1 MYRRRTDWILVFIL
15 TAVILAASNP
25 VPKVEAQAGS
35 SMDYASIIRQVD
47 VQAVM
52 KHVSFFS
59 GLGSRM
65 TGYPGNEQAAEYII
79 NTLKSLG
86 LEVSVQRFEVPV
98 PVDRGA
104 SITILQPEQLTI
116 EAHPLYPNLA
126 VPVATSAEGLLGR
139 VVYVGSGNLTD
150 FDGKEIQGSI
160 VLMDFNSWRNWISAA
175 KYGAAAV
182 VFIAPDDTIF
192 SEAETKYVSIPFK
205 FPRLYV
211 SASDGKTILGL
222 LAKGAVTAKITANSG
237 WEKRTAENIIAVLK
251 GSTYPDQVIQLSSYY
266 DSTSVVLSVAPGA
279 QESIGTATLLEF
291 AKYLTEHV
299 PKSTVLFT
307 FFSGHDQALAGSRK
321 FVEEFGFGQNA
332 TFGSKIKVQINI
344 DISTGTAEIGP
355 FWSGG
360 LSGLGGGM
368 VPSLKAGTL
377 MNDFVEQAKVMSTQL
392 NKAYLFSEDGLGGL
406 PDEWGRISPMRIFP
420 NDHEPTIY
428 AQGAAFTLMTG
439 DVRRYF
445 NTPLDTIEHV
455 DIANLQPQV
464 ELVYGLLDYAA
475 NLDDLVPGHV
485 TSWHYNVVRDI
496 NAWMGWTWLTGKI
509 AFFDYSTGWYT
520 PIPNATVFVRYAYSA
535 TLTGSKVFG
544 IQYGS
549 LLYSGATT
557 WMMDITDKDGAFNMT
572 GINYNYQF
580 NLVSISAYSVNKEGD
595 LVYAPD
601 YGIRKY
607 AETLF
612 PPADIHTDIGIFA
625 LFKCSTMVLVDAFD
639 PDLLQVP
646 RDFTLNVLMDDFRTH
661 AVPDAW
667 GESVDEHDSGVSMS
681 LVALY
686 LPPDTPVE
694 IFARTS
700 YAQRYP
706 LFLLT
711 NSTRSNLGGTGY
723 SLGAGQQL
731 IVDTPRESAQSMFW
745 LDEGRLSEIGRYRI
759 ETPALQQQEGAS
771 SLLGSLTNALSTHAY
786 SKVNDY
792 ANSLWTDERQ
802 VYLGARTVI
811 EDAVFTIPIIAL
823 FLLIFAFFAEQL
835 LFTGAG
841 WRRLLYII
849 VIVVLGFVAL
859 FLNHPGYALSSDILL
874 IIIGISM
881 LFLIAPIVA
890 IVIQSFFESARYYMV
905 TLLGRHRISV
915 ERIGAIGQ
923 SFTVGV
929 RNIRRHRT
937 QSILALLTITPVV
950 ISLVSLT
957 SISTTPALAA
967 ATYSHTSPYI
977 GVQLEQEAYGN
988 AWYGFTMQALQDIQ
1002 VTYAGTATVAPR
1014 AWMYMPAAP
1023 GAMPVTITGA
1033 GGAQATVIGLVGL
1046 TPQET
1051 IITNADQ
1058 TLVKGRWFS
1067 EADRYAMIL
1076 PENVAGDLG
1085 IKDLPAN
1092 VSLSGIDFQ
1101 VIGIVS
1107 VSKFNEIKD
1116 IDGGELAPTNI
1127 VMGPGSRE
1135 HFSID
1140 NFAIV
1145 GFDDLIHMGGRII
1158 TISLRMN
1165 KPEAADVESVGK
1177 QLFGKFHAY
1186 TYVGTES
1193 GVYLYSGGTTF
1204 ALVGAGTQL
1213 FPVAISALILMNL
1226 MLGIVNSRAREI
1238 STFSTIGMNPRQ
1250 VSVMFFSQAVIYAM
1264 VGSVLGYLLSLFII
1278 TYLAPTG
1285 LAVNYSSV
1293 WVLLAVGI
1301 AMATTVASTIY
1312 PMLVSSRLV
1321 TPSLERRWTVPT
1333 KPAGDDWTVPFPFV
1347 VTTENETIGMMNFMK
1362 EFLQQHV
1369 GQTAEFFI
1377 VSDLRYEKLVAE
1389 TEQGHSLKMTM
1400 GLPPYELGMR
1410 QEATLKATLDA
1421 TAQRY
1426 GFEVSVHRL
1435 SGSSESWRTT
1445 NRYVFDELRKQL
1457 LLWRTMSQA
1466 DKDAYAARTFA
1477 E

>member
-1 MYRRRTDWILVFIL
+1 MFRKRTGRLLVLIL
-15 TAVILAASNP
+15 AVAILAASNP
-25 VPKVEAQAGS
+25 VLKVEAQAPPS
-35 SMDYASIIRQVD
+35 LDYASIVRQVD
-47 VQAVM
+47 IQAVM

-65 TGYPGNEQAAEYII
+65 TGYPGNEQAAEHII

-98 PVDRGA
+98 PVDTGA
-104 SITILQPEQLTI
+104 SISILQPEQQTI

-126 VPVATSAEGLLGR
+126 VPVTAPAEGLSGR
-139 VVYVGSGNLTD
+139 IVYVGSGNLKD

-192 SEAETKYVSIPFK
+192 SEAETKYVSVPFK

-211 SASDGKTILGL
+211 SASDGKIILDL
-222 LAKGAVTAKITANSG
+222 LAKGTVTAKITADSG
-237 WEKRTAENIIAVLK
+237 WEKRPAENIIAVLK
-251 GSTYPDQVIQLSSYY
+251 GSAYPDQVIQLSSYY

-307 FFSGHDQALAGSRK
+307 FFSGHDQGLAGSRK
-321 FVEEFGFGQNA
+321 FVEEFGFGENA

-344 DISTGTAEIGP
+344 DISTGTAAIGP

-360 LSGLGGGM
+360 LSGLGGGQ

-377 MNDFVEQAKVMSTQL
+377 MNDFVEQAKTMSSQL
-392 NKAYLFSEDGLGGL
+392 NKPYLFSKDGLSAL
-406 PDEWGRISPMRIFP
+406 PDQWGRISPMRIFP

-428 AQGAAFTLMTG
+428 AQGAAFTLVTS

-455 DIANLQPQV
+455 DTANLRPQV
-464 ELVYGLLDYAA
+464 ELVYGLLDYAV
-475 NLDDLVPGHV
+475 NLDDLVPKHV
-485 TSWHYNVVRDI
+485 TFWHYNVVRDI
-496 NAWMGWTWLTGKI
+496 NAWMGWTWLTGRI

-520 PIPNATVFVRYAYSA
+520 PIPNSTVFVRYAYSA

-557 WMMDITDKDGAFNMT
+557 WMMDITNKDGVFNMT
-572 GINYNYQF
+572 GINYNFQF
-580 NLVSISAYSVNKEGD
+580 NLVSISAYSVTKEGD

-639 PDLLQVP
+639 PDSLQVP

-706 LFLLT
+706 LFVLT
-711 NSTRSNLGGTGY
+711 NSTQSNSDGAGY
-723 SLGAGQQL
+723 SLRAGQQL

-745 LDEGRLSEIGRYRI
+745 LDEGRLSKIGRYRI
-759 ETPALQQQEGAS
+759 ETPAVQEHKEAS
-771 SLLGSLTNALSTHAY
+771 SLLGSLTNGLTTHEY

-835 LFTGAG
+835 LFTGTG
-841 WRRLLYII
+841 WRRLFYII

-874 IIIGISM
+874 IIFGISM

-890 IVIQSFFESARYYMV
+890 IVIQGFFESARYYMV
-905 TLLGRHRISV
+905 RLLGRHRISV
-915 ERIGAIGQ
+915 ERIGAVGQ

-929 RNIRRHRT
+929 RNIKRHRT

-957 SISTTPALAA
+957 SISTTPALASA
-967 ATYSHTSPYI
+967 VYSHTSPYI

-988 AWYGFTMQALQDIQ
+988 AWYGLTMQALQDIQ
-1002 VTYAGTATVAPR
+1002 VTYADTATVAPR

-1023 GAMPVTITGA
+1023 AAMPVTLTEA
-1033 GGAQATVIGLVGL
+1033 GGRQATVIGLVGF

-1051 IITNADQ
+1051 TITNADQ

-1076 PENVAGDLG
+1076 PENVAGELG

-1092 VSLSGIDFQ
+1092 VSLSGINFQ

-1107 VSKFNEIKD
+1107 SSKFNEIKD

-1127 VMGPGSRE
+1127 LMGPGSRS
-1135 HFSID
+1135 HFPIGD
-1140 NFAIV
+1140 FAIV
-1145 GFDDLIHMGGRII
+1145 GFDDLVKMGGRII

-1165 KPEAADVESVGK
+1165 SPEADVESVGR

-1186 TYVGTES
+1186 TYVGTKS
-1193 GVYLYSGGTTF
+1193 GVYLYTGGTTV
-1204 ALVGAGTQL
+1204 ALIGAGTQL

-1238 STFSTIGMNPRQ
+1238 GTFSTIGMNPRQ

-1264 VGSVLGYLLSLFII
+1264 IGSVLGYLLSLFMV
-1278 TYLAPTG
+1278 TYLTPTG

-1301 AMATTVASTIY
+1301 AIATTVASTIY
-1312 PMLVSSRLV
+1312 PMLLSSRLV

-1333 KPAGDDWTVPFPFV
+1333 KPVGDDWSVPFPFV
-1347 VTTENETIGMMNFMK
+1347 VTAENEAIGMMNFMK

-1369 GQTAEFFI
+1369 GQTAEFFT
-1377 VSDLRYEKLVAE
+1377 VSDLRYEKLATE

-1410 QEATLKATLDA
+1410 QEATLKAMLDA

-1457 LLWRTMSQA
+1457 LLWRTMSPA
-1466 DKDAYAARTFA
+1466 DKDAYAATR
-1477 E
+1477 